1 MKSELTI
8 EQAVNFLK
16 TLKPKSDLIF
26 AAELSNDRVQI
37 QIQHGFVVLSI
48 NEAQLSDAGVYQ
60 IVATNE
66 RGTAETTATIL
77 VHPRADILKENHGY
91 DVEDVREIQFSV
103 SKGQK
108 QAPQFLSQLSDYH
121 CPDELG
127 RSYFEARIQPINDP
141 TLRVQWLKDGSN
153 LPNANRIQTFH
164 NFGFVSLT
172 LHPTYPEDQGVYTC
186 VLINDLGE
194 AQSSA
199 NLTTIATETL
209 QLDPMHEDSL
219 QQINAIEGHEIH
231 IGPILHDRPEEF
243 HSLEAPKVVRPLA
256 SKIEVEENEPIH
268 MEARI
273 QPASDVKM
281 TVEWFH
287 NGAPLGAAHRFR
299 PMFDFGYIAL
309 DILYAYSEDSGT
321 YTCVARN
328 ELGEAQSSLELVV
341 TKQVTLY
348 LDPQHPEVVN

>member
-1 MKSELTI
+1 MLI
-8 EQAVNFLK
+8 YLHLK
-16 TLKPKSDLIF
+16 YIIF
-26 AAELSNDRVQI
+26 FQQNDRVQI

-48 NEAQLSDAGVYQ
+48 NEAQLSDAGIYQ
-60 IVATNE
+60 IIATNE

-77 VHPRADILKENHGY
+77 VHPRADILKENQRY
-91 DVEDVREIQFSV
+91 DVEDVRDIQFSV

-108 QAPQFLSQLSDYH
+108 SAPQFLN
-121 CPDELG
+121 ELG
-127 RSYFEARIQPINDP
+127 RSYFEARIQPVNDP
-141 TLRVQWLKDGSN
+141 TLRVQWLKDG
-153 LPNANRIQTFH
+153 LPLNNANRIQTFH

-172 LHPTYPEDQGVYTC
+172 LHPTYPEDNGVYTC

-199 NLTTIATETL
+199 QLTTISTETL
-209 QLDPMHEDSL
+209 QLDPLHEDSL

-231 IGPILHDRPEEF
+231 IGYVALDILYAYPEDSGTFTMIAKNELGEAQRHEIHIGPILHERPEEF

-268 MEARI
+268 FEARI

-287 NGAPLGAAHRFR
+287 NGAPLPAAHRFR
-299 PMFDFGYIAL
+299 PMFDFGYVAL
-309 DILYAYSEDSGT
+309 DILYAYPEDS
-321 YTCVARN
+321 
-328 ELGEAQSSLELVV
+328 
-341 TKQVTLY
+341 
-348 LDPQHPEVVN
+348 